1 MYTHIFIIYA
11 CDVKCMYQ
19 IHIYRSLNTDIFIT
33 IHTGAAAQR
42 VPIPNHIFLRLCSQ
56 LQSSTRVLRNMKI
69 PPSFD
74 FTFHWENEQQY

>member
-1 MYTHIFIIYA
+1 MHVSNTYIQIIEYR
-11 CDVKCMYQ
+11 Y
-19 IHIYRSLNTDIFIT
+19 IHNY
-33 IHTGAAAQR
+33 HTGAAAQR